1 MNILIL
7 GAGAMGTL
15 FGARLQAAGYAP
27 VLLGRQADRM
37 EIIAEQGLLVDELD
51 GTRSNWI
58 ANVCQT
64 PGDISTLP
72 DVVLVLV
79 KSYATDEAVS
89 SVVPF
94 CHEQTVFVTV
104 QNGMGNWEQIAAHVP
119 PERILAG
126 VTAQGATR
134 LGPGHI
140 RHGGNGTTI
149 LGAIQAE
156 PSDVLWD
163 LIQAFR
169 QAGLKCEATDRTLEH
184 IWAKLFVNIGIN
196 AITALTGV
204 PNGWIAECAPAREV
218 AQAAV
223 GEAMQV
229 AEARGMK
236 PSLDTVDR
244 VLAIAQATARNHSS
258 MLQDVRN
265 ANQTEV
271 NAINGI
277 ICRWGQEHNISTP
290 VNMALKNLVHVLERK
305 NQEES

>member
-1 MNILIL
+1 
-7 GAGAMGTL
+7 MGTL

-27 VLLGRQADRM
+27 VLLGRQADQM
-37 EIIAEQGLLVDELD
+37 EIIAEQGLLVEELD
-51 GTRSNWI
+51 GTRSNWP
-58 ANVCQT
+58 ANVCMVPKDLCT
-64 PGDISTLP
+64 PA

-79 KSYATDEAVS
+79 KSHATDEAVS

-94 CHEQTVFVTV
+94 CHEHTVFVTV

-163 LIQAFR
+163 LIQMFR
-169 QAGLKCEATDRTLEH
+169 QAGLKCETTDRTLEH
-184 IWAKLFVNIGIN
+184 IWAKLFVNVGIN
-196 AITALTGV
+196 AVTALTGV
-204 PNGWIAECAPAREV
+204 PNGWIAECDPAREV

-236 PSLDTVDR
+236 PSPDTVHR
-244 VLAIAQATARNHSS
+244 VLAIAQATGRNHSS
-258 MLQDVRN
+258 MLQDVCN